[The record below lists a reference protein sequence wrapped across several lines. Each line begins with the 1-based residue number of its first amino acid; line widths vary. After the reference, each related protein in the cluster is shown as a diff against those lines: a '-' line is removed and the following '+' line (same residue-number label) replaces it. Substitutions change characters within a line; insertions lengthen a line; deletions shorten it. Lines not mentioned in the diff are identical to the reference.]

1 MRKYDYTDDTS
12 EKLVELQEAV
22 QKLQI
27 LKQIGAETLALKQE
41 KEIFKIQE
49 EIRGMNEDSS
59 LDVVDTIPRKCRFCT
74 VHKTDDERLM
84 CFEENYKT
92 CKQQEPP
99 PMNAMSASFLKVL
112 LLYGVILLSMLSFLL
127 LSNILFLY
135 IDNRIF
141 VFMIS
146 FIAVGTMTLLFR
158 KPIGNLF
165 KMLG

>member
-1 MRKYDYTDDTS
+1 VRKYDYADDTS

-22 QKLQI
+22 QKLQL

-99 PMNAMSASFLKVL
+99 PMNAMSASFLKIL
-112 LLYGVILLSMLSFLL
+112 FLYGILLLSMLCFLL

-135 IDNRIF
+135 IDNRLVVFIMAF
-141 VFMIS
+141 VVVGSIS
-146 FIAVGTMTLLFR
+146 ILFR
-158 KPIGNLF
+158 KPISNLI